1 MRVYFYAV
9 SQYIYFGNIHLRGTV
24 MRRKDRE
31 VTDFKKIVEMIDHCE
46 VIRLGLIDES
56 DGDFPYIV
64 PVNFSYEADESTG
77 NICFYIHGAMAGR
90 KYELLKKNCR
100 CSFEMDRQLK
110 IDYLYDCHD
119 ITTRYECV
127 MGTAVVEEI
136 PDADK
141 EKVMQEK
148 VLSRWEEA
156 RTFPWGREAL
166 SRCAMFKLTVKTITG
181 KMNPLKGSAD
191 L

>member
-1 MRVYFYAV
+1 
-9 SQYIYFGNIHLRGTV
+9 

-31 VTDFKKIVEMIDHCE
+31 ITDFNKLIEMIDHCE
-46 VIRLGLIDES
+46 VIRLGLFDENQK
-56 DGDFPYIV
+56 DFPYIV
-64 PVNFSYEADESTG
+64 PVNFSYEADQATG
-77 NICFYIHGAMAGR
+77 QICFYIHGAMAGR
-90 KYELLKKNCR
+90 KYELLKKNCK
-100 CSFEMDRQLK
+100 CSFEMDNQLK

-127 MGTAVVEEI
+127 MGTALVEEI
-136 PDADK
+136 PGDQK

-156 RTFPWGREAL
+156 RSFPWNRNAL
-166 SRCAMFKLTVKTITG
+166 NRCGMFKLVVKTISG
-181 KMNPLKGSAD
+181 KMNPLQGGAD

>member
-1 MRVYFYAV
+1 
-9 SQYIYFGNIHLRGTV
+9 

-31 VTDFKKIVEMIDHCE
+31 ITDFKKLVEMIDHCE
-46 VIRLGLIDES
+46 VIRLGLVD
-56 DGDFPYIV
+56 DADKDFPYIV
-64 PVNFSYEADESTG
+64 PVNFSYEANETTG
-77 NICFYIHGAMAGR
+77 EINFYIHGAKAGR
-90 KYELLKKNCR
+90 KYELLKKNCK
-100 CSFEMDRQLK
+100 CSFEMDTQLK

-136 PDADK
+136 PDSQK
-141 EKVMQEK
+141 EQIMQEK

-156 RTFPWGREAL
+156 DSFPWNRKSL
-166 SRCAMFKLTVKTITG
+166 SRCGMFKLVVKTISG
-181 KMNPLKGSAD
+181 KMNPLKGGAD